1 MRSYQTKLKYA
12 LYGAFA
18 IIFLGVTSIAH
29 AIPKVDVDSG
39 TLVAESANGDVIP
52 MPLVSTD
59 VGINVTGPI
68 ARTTVHQTFQNDS
81 DQWVEALYLFPLPEN
96 AAVDRMQLIIGDRL
110 IEGDIKEK
118 EEAKKTYEKAKSEGY
133 KAALVEQDRPNLF
146 HTSVA
151 NIPPRGE
158 ISVRIEYQQSLLWRN
173 KSFDL
178 RFPLAIT
185 PRFTPATQQIT
196 EEADLSDGWQML
208 PGERPQM
215 LDIKNAIQSKTNI
228 AITLAPGFEIGE
240 LVSSSHPIN
249 VTSRDSNQVMLTVG
263 QDKSPLAPRDFVL
276 RWAPTS
282 LTMPK
287 AAFFSEKHEKGSF
300 GLVTLTPPETQAPQ
314 TFAREV
320 IFVIDT
326 SGSMNGY
333 SMDAAK
339 EALLAGIN
347 GLETGDSFN
356 IIQFDSDASAMFS
369 DAVEVDVK
377 SRTQA
382 YRYINS
388 LTADGGTNME
398 AALDLAL
405 PGSASRSHRVRQV
418 IFITDGSVGNEKA
431 LFDQIR
437 SHLGNSRL
445 FTVGIGSAPNSFFM
459 KEAATAGRGTYTF
472 VDRIDESKKAIS
484 ELFKKISQPVLTN
497 VQITGLGITDI
508 SPKFIPDL
516 YLGEPLAFSVRMD
529 KPVGEVQVTGR
540 LGQVEWKKMVKVQ
553 ASDNEKGIA
562 VDWAKRSID
571 EWQRSY
577 LHGISRDVAKEKITE
592 IGLEY
597 HLVTKYTSLVA
608 VDKTPSRPVDVPVE
622 SNPIPNVV
630 PEGRDLLLE
639 VKYRGSAPATRFT
652 FMKNLSGSQIPLAQ
666 TADGYQQTLLAGV
679 LILLVSAFLFVLVRR
694 YEEVRV

>member
-1 MRSYQTKLKYA
+1 
-12 LYGAFA
+12 
-18 IIFLGVTSIAH
+18 
-29 AIPKVDVDSG
+29 
-39 TLVAESANGDVIP
+39 
-52 MPLVSTD
+52 
-59 VGINVTGPI
+59 
-68 ARTTVHQTFQNDS
+68 
-81 DQWVEALYLFPLPEN
+81 
-96 AAVDRMQLIIGDRL
+96 
-110 IEGDIKEK
+110 
-118 EEAKKTYEKAKSEGY
+118 
-133 KAALVEQDRPNLF
+133 
-146 HTSVA
+146 
-151 NIPPRGE
+151 
-158 ISVRIEYQQSLLWRN
+158 
-173 KSFDL
+173 
-178 RFPLAIT
+178 
-185 PRFTPATQQIT
+185 
-196 EEADLSDGWQML
+196 
-208 PGERPQM
+208 
-215 LDIKNAIQSKTNI
+215 
-228 AITLAPGFEIGE
+228 
-240 LVSSSHPIN
+240 
-249 VTSRDSNQVMLTVG
+249 
-263 QDKSPLAPRDFVL
+263 
-276 RWAPTS
+276 
-282 LTMPK
+282 
-287 AAFFSEKHEKGSF
+287 
-300 GLVTLTPPETQAPQ
+300 
-314 TFAREV
+314 
-320 IFVIDT
+320 
-326 SGSMNGY
+326 
-333 SMDAAK
+333 
-339 EALLAGIN
+339 
-347 GLETGDSFN
+347 
-356 IIQFDSDASAMFS
+356 
-369 DAVEVDVK
+369 VEVGVK

-405 PGSASRSHRVRQV
+405 PGGTSRSHRVRQV

-472 VDRIDESKKAIS
+472 VDRIDESKKTIS

-529 KPVGEVQVTGR
+529 KPVGEIQVTGR

-592 IGLEY
+592 LGLEY

-608 VDKTPSRPVDVPVE
+608 VDKTPSRPVEAPVE
-622 SNPIPNVV
+622 TKSIPSVM
-630 PEGRDLLLE
+630 PEGLVLKEL
-639 VKYRGSAPATRFT
+639 KYAGSERPETRFT
-652 FMKNLSGSQIPLAQ
+652 FMKNLSGSQIALAQ

-694 YEEVRV
+694 YEGVRV